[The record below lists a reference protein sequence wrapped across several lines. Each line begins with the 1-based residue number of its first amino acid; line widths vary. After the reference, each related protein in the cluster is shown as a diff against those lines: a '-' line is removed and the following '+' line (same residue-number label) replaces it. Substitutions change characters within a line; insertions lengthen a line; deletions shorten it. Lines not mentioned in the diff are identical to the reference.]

1 MATITKEIKELSKI
15 TSEEWKEWTMT
26 VWNIA
31 NISDSVHPAVFP
43 VEIPY
48 RLLRMF
54 SFWGETIL
62 DPFSGTGT
70 TGEAAL
76 SNGRKYVGFET
87 NSTYYERSTQRLL
100 EVIQNKNIENANEA
114 FVIHNHSC
122 LDMASIPD
130 NSIGAVITSPP
141 YWNKA
146 DYGEYIGNIGGFE
159 YYDDFIDSM
168 ESVVR
173 ESSTRKTAV
182 FERKQRFF
190 VTFLFI
196 FFLTLFCQ
204 IVFDHITATDRKN
217 RRPPELLFRRA
228 VFCSQQ
234 AFSLA
239 RRGSSSFFIS
249 LISSASF
256 CSHSSS
262 VGA

>member
-1 MATITKEIKELSKI
+1 MA
-15 TSEEWKEWTMT
+15 
-26 VWNIA
+26 
-31 NISDSVHPAVFP
+31 
-43 VEIPY
+43 
-48 RLLRMF
+48 LRSCP
-54 SFWGETIL
+54 SFWA
-62 DPFSGTGT
+62 P
-70 TGEAAL
+70 AARGDL
-76 SNGRKYVGFET
+76 HPLRLECSGRKGRVVTVQMADRKEKI
-87 NSTYYERSTQRLL
+87 SRLSWY
-100 EVIQNKNIENANEA
+100 A
-114 FVIHNHSC
+114 
-122 LDMASIPD
+122 
-130 NSIGAVITSPP
+130 
-141 YWNKA
+141 
-146 DYGEYIGNIGGFE
+146 
-159 YYDDFIDSM
+159 
-168 ESVVR
+168 
-173 ESSTRKTAV
+173 RKTAV

>member
-1 MATITKEIKELSKI
+1 M
-15 TSEEWKEWTMT
+15 
-26 VWNIA
+26 
-31 NISDSVHPAVFP
+31 SV
-43 VEIPY
+43 
-48 RLLRMF
+48 
-54 SFWGETIL
+54 
-62 DPFSGTGT
+62 D
-70 TGEAAL
+70 
-76 SNGRKYVGFET
+76 
-87 NSTYYERSTQRLL
+87 
-100 EVIQNKNIENANEA
+100 
-114 FVIHNHSC
+114 
-122 LDMASIPD
+122 
-130 NSIGAVITSPP
+130 
-141 YWNKA
+141 
-146 DYGEYIGNIGGFE
+146 
-159 YYDDFIDSM
+159 
-168 ESVVR
+168 VR
-173 ESSTRKTAV
+173 EVTGSSPVSSTRKTAV